1 MTENLEWREPQAAQ
15 AGDLWVKDEDTI
27 MYVYTGHAWLP
38 TQQTLKE
45 TNNAQTHD

>member
-1 MTENLEWREPQAAQ
+1 MTENLEWRDPQ
-15 AGDLWVKDEDTI
+15 AGDVWVKDGEPTV

-45 TNNAQTHD
+45 TNNAQTKDY